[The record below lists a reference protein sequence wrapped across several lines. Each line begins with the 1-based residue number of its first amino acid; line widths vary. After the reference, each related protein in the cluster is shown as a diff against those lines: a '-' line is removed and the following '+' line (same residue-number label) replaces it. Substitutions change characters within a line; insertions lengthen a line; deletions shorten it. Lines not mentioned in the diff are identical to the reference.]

1 MAIPRLQKAVSFQ
14 EGSPGI
20 RCTVEYST
28 ASLQKAPCYL
38 FSLPSSK
45 VTGLS
50 KRETEAHADIIVVVQ
65 SLSRVQLFCDS
76 IDCSPPG
83 SSVHGISQARI
94 LQWFAIS
101 FSSRHLMSY
110 FLLLSF
116 ARFPDSS
123 VGKESAC
130 NAGDPQFDSWV
141 GKISWRRDSLPTSVF
156 LGFPCG
162 SAGKESACNAGDLG
176 SIPGL
181 GRSPGERKG
190 YPLQY
195 SGLENSM
202 DYTGGKELD
211 TTESLSLSSFAKQE
225 SKGCWSRS
233 LCPVCLLLGSPELV
247 WAQKK
252 PGQKPRMDRCQ
263 VFLLGPFPS
272 SPEQSFFSWDVPE
285 RAKLSSVTLQS
296 ALEYF
301 PQYFFFH

>member
-1 MAIPRLQKAVSFQ
+1 
-14 EGSPGI
+14 
-20 RCTVEYST
+20 
-28 ASLQKAPCYL
+28 
-38 FSLPSSK
+38 
-45 VTGLS
+45 
-50 KRETEAHADIIVVVQ
+50 
-65 SLSRVQLFCDS
+65 
-76 IDCSPPG
+76 
-83 SSVHGISQARI
+83 
-94 LQWFAIS
+94 
-101 FSSRHLMSY
+101 MSY

-162 SAGKESACNAGDLG
+162 SADKESACNAGDLG

-211 TTESLSLSSFAKQE
+211 TTESLSLSSFAK
-225 SKGCWSRS
+225 
-233 LCPVCLLLGSPELV
+233 
-247 WAQKK
+247 
-252 PGQKPRMDRCQ
+252 
-263 VFLLGPFPS
+263 
-272 SPEQSFFSWDVPE
+272 
-285 RAKLSSVTLQS
+285 
-296 ALEYF
+296 
-301 PQYFFFH
+301 